1 MFDSYITRE
10 ACNIYIIAKDKDAIL
25 IDPGYN
31 KNNALINHIK
41 KLGVTIKAIL
51 ITHSHYDHIDAL
63 EDVIKE
69 YPDIVTY
76 ISNEDVE
83 TLVEPRYNLS
93 MFREFGSE
101 KPLTFLPKNLV
112 LVSDNDEFNL
122 LGYNVK
128 VIATPFHTKGSVC
141 YLFKDEKILF
151 SGDTLFFSSIGRTDL
166 PGGEDRKIGSSLSKL
181 MKLDDDIVVYPGHG
195 IKSNL
200 GREKKYN
207 SYLKDLPN

>member
-93 MFREFGSE
+93 MFREFGSFE
-101 KPLTFLPKNLV
+101 
-112 LVSDNDEFNL
+112 
-122 LGYNVK
+122 
-128 VIATPFHTKGSVC
+128 
-141 YLFKDEKILF
+141 
-151 SGDTLFFSSIGRTDL
+151 RTC
-166 PGGEDRKIGSSLSKL
+166 
-181 MKLDDDIVVYPGHG
+181 
-195 IKSNL
+195 
-200 GREKKYN
+200 
-207 SYLKDLPN
+207 